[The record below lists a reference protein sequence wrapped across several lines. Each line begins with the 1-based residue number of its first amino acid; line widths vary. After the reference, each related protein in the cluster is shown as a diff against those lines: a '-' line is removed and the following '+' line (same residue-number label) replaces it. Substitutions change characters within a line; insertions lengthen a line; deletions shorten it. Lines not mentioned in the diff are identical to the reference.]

1 MYVNSS
7 HFYAVRN
14 PFWNNA
20 IGNTFK
26 RLNTYIVAKHTFAN
40 QLVLTFYRRVTPV
53 FMNSTRESARR
64 CWLVQVA
71 PAPVNSPDVAFLSAQ
86 SMQERTNNSHEP
98 LTTCSL
104 EQTVACPPVNF
115 SSWAP
120 LSLVA
125 DITPEMWRHS
135 ANKFTW
141 PFRWRNDSSRRRL
154 FTDRYNRDWFHWEA
168 QHSHQ
173 TTCDREGW

>member
-86 SMQERTNNSHEP
+86 SIQEWTNNSHEP
-98 LTTCSL
+98 LTACSL
-104 EQTVACPPVNF
+104 EQTVAYAPVFLPWPLSVPSSLGPRPSHPLLKRKIGKTRFSNF
-115 SSWAP
+115 S
-120 LSLVA
+120 
-125 DITPEMWRHS
+125 
-135 ANKFTW
+135 F
-141 PFRWRNDSSRRRL
+141 
-154 FTDRYNRDWFHWEA
+154 
-168 QHSHQ
+168 
-173 TTCDREGW
+173 